1 VPKEEV
7 NNISEKSRYSSEIR
21 SSGLSTLYFLF
32 NSCSVIYE
40 YNGVEVEGAFSC
52 KQTFV
57 GKGAGSHPTG
67 SAVLSDISA
76 LTYNYRYAYKKLKKL
91 SNGSG
96 KLANGNLLDNDFS
109 IKVYIRYRDKAELNG
124 LEILEVEEE
133 YRSNRTNYLVATVR
147 LSSLLILKGNR
158 ESKVFVCA
166 I

>member
-1 VPKEEV
+1 
-7 NNISEKSRYSSEIR
+7 
-21 SSGLSTLYFLF
+21 
-32 NSCSVIYE
+32 
-40 YNGVEVEGAFSC
+40 VEVEGAFSC

-109 IKVYIRYRDKAELNG
+109 IKVYIRFRDKEELKG
-124 LEILEVEEE
+124 IEMLSIEEE
-133 YRSNRTNYLVATVR
+133 YHSKRTNYIIANVR
-147 LSSLLILKGNR
+147 LKTLFALKGNKD
-158 ESKVFVCA
+158 SKVFVCA
-166 I
+166 V